1 MRQSAIDIR
10 NQDNTRKTKTHF
22 RRIMM
27 NHRMGQRIAT
37 DQPVSLFSTERGWL
51 AGELVNISLTGAAV
65 RCEDWQALE
74 PCMPVEVLL
83 EPDDGKLP
91 EQVKLHG
98 FVVRLQEGTVGL
110 MFMRDIV
117 ELVHRMRPT
126 ALAGGKHGFNASQA
140 GIG

>member
-1 MRQSAIDIR
+1 
-10 NQDNTRKTKTHF
+10 
-22 RRIMM
+22 M
-27 NHRMGQRIAT
+27 NHRMGQRIVT
-37 DQPVSLFSTERGWL
+37 EQPVSLFISERGWV

-65 RCEDWQALE
+65 RCEEWQALE

-83 EPDDGKLP
+83 EPNDGKLP

-98 FVVRLQEGTVGL
+98 FVVRLSEGMVGL

-126 ALAGGKHGFNASQA
+126 CVAGGKLDFDATQA
-140 GIG
+140 DAC